1 MGCIDP
7 GDAGTNHQHIEV
19 LHRLTLLRQA
29 PHSNLLRSGRW
40 DHREGQPF
48 LSRSIVQ
55 DVLEQYRYQT
65 LKFDMPSPGV
75 LEIII
80 DNPPVNSVGIVGHR
94 ELTDVWVD
102 VDRDEDVRVAVLR
115 GKGRAFSAGG
125 DYALLRHIIDDED
138 AITRVMRE
146 AGDLVRNVIE
156 CSKPII
162 SAINGPAVGAG
173 LAAALLADIPIAGR
187 SATILDGH
195 VKLGVAAGDHAV
207 VIWPLLMGMAKA
219 KYYLL
224 TNEPLTGEEAER
236 IGLVAKVVDDERL
249 HETALAIARDL
260 AAGSQTAIRWTKRSL
275 NHWLRE
281 AYPAFD
287 ASLALEF
294 LGWRG
299 SDAREGV
306 TALEE
311 KRDPDFG

>member
-1 MGCIDP
+1 MRC
-7 GDAGTNHQHIEV
+7 
-19 LHRLTLLRQA
+19 
-29 PHSNLLRSGRW
+29 
-40 DHREGQPF
+40 
-48 LSRSIVQ
+48 RSIVL
-55 DVLEQYRYQT
+55 DVLDQFRYQT
-65 LKFDMPSPGV
+65 LKFAEPSPGV

-102 VDRDEDVRVAVLR
+102 VDRDDDVRVVILR
-115 GKGRAFSAGG
+115 GEGRAFSAGG
-125 DYALLRHIIDDED
+125 DFALLRHIIDDED
-138 AITRVMRE
+138 AITRVMQE

-187 SATILDGH
+187 SAKILDGH

-236 IGLVAKVVDDERL
+236 IGLIAKVVDDEVL
-249 HETALAIARDL
+249 HETALGIARDL
-260 AAGSQTAIRWTKRSL
+260 ASGSQTAIRWTKRSL

-306 TALEE
+306 AALEE
-311 KRDPDFG
+311 KRDPEFG